1 MMLSISTLVSLLP
14 FVLSALGT
22 PVLEA
27 RDTVDTSVY
36 CGQWDSVAAGP
47 YSLLLNLWGES
58 AATSGSQCSH
68 LTSLD
73 GTTVAWVT
81 NWTWAGASTSV
92 KSFSNIQLNEG
103 INTQVSAIS
112 SMPVSSLLWVT
123 GQKEC

>member
-1 MMLSISTLVSLLP
+1 MLALTALISLSP
-14 FVLSALGT
+14 FILSALGT

-36 CGQWDSVAAGP
+36 CGQWDSVAVGS
-47 YSLLLNLWGES
+47 YSLLLDLWGES
-58 AATSGSQCSH
+58 GATSGSQCSH

-73 GTTVAWVT
+73 GSTVSWMT
-81 NWTWAGASTSV
+81 NWTWVGGTGV

-112 SMPVSSLLWVT
+112 SMPVSSISSIDE
-123 GQKEC
+123 QRKC

>member
-1 MMLSISTLVSLLP
+1 MLALTALISLSP
-14 FVLSALGT
+14 FILSALGT

-36 CGQWDSVAAGP
+36 CGQWDSVAVGS
-47 YSLLLNLWGES
+47 YSLLLDLWDES
-58 AATSGSQCSH
+58 GATSGSQCSH

-73 GTTVAWVT
+73 GSTVSWTT
-81 NWTWAGASTSV
+81 NWTWVGGTGV

-112 SMPVSSLLWVT
+112 SMPVSSISSIDE
-123 GQKEC
+123 QRKC